1 MEVSIH
7 LRNLE
12 NLCRICCQ
20 KLDKTRRCK
29 ELVYF
34 KKVLLEYFDVD
45 VETDTPDVYP
55 TCVCERCRKVLSKV
69 EKFSKK
75 NIVTEGTL
83 YRPQLSFFH
92 FKPHADQCYICESSF
107 KAKKGGRPPLKS
119 WTNKFNIVSDNVI
132 ESTSTKPSNV
142 CFLPSKDKGE
152 SSLFDIDVI
161 ANHSQKLGYAYI
173 PTEIYMSFIIFHKP
187 QGMMQLDVLVT
198 VNIDKNSHSWNV
210 LIGTKDVSSNKS
222 FSSRQPVIYTSNDA
236 VELLSKCSKL
246 NFCIGNEDFSEVC
259 CQKKK

>member
-75 NIVTEGTL
+75 NIVSTAL
-83 YRPQLSFFH
+83 YPDSRTSPNRVTSLDQATKFFTAS
-92 FKPHADQCYICESSF
+92 PDRE
-107 KAKKGGRPPLKS
+107 
-119 WTNKFNIVSDNVI
+119 TVS
-132 ESTSTKPSNV
+132 EH
-142 CFLPSKDKGE
+142 C
-152 SSLFDIDVI
+152 
-161 ANHSQKLGYAYI
+161 H
-173 PTEIYMSFIIFHKP
+173 
-187 QGMMQLDVLVT
+187 
-198 VNIDKNSHSWNV
+198 
-210 LIGTKDVSSNKS
+210 
-222 FSSRQPVIYTSNDA
+222 
-236 VELLSKCSKL
+236 
-246 NFCIGNEDFSEVC
+246 
-259 CQKKK
+259 